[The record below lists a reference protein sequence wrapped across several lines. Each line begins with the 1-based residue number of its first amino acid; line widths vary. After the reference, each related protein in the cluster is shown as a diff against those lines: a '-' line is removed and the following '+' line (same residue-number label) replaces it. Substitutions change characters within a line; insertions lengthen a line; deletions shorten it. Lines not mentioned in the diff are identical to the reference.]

1 MRVAFDSR
9 PSSET
14 DGIGRYSRC
23 LLRALRRTVSA
34 RDEIAE
40 THSPRRTDV
49 YHTPWMQGA
58 MLRSPCP
65 TVVTLHDLAALK
77 RRSEHLRLAALP
89 SLRHL
94 AVQRATKVIVPTNA
108 VAADAVARLD
118 LDPER
123 INVIP
128 EAPDPAF
135 RPRSDQEIS
144 EVRQRLALP
153 HRYLLW
159 VGCMQ
164 RPDPRKHLA
173 KLASTSRELPLVLVG
188 QAGRWA
194 HELPGVTLTGRVSDE
209 DLAAIY
215 SGAHA
220 LVLPSEEE
228 GFGLTAVE
236 ALACGTPV
244 AAFDRP
250 ALREV
255 LGGRAT
261 LVEPGDLCALVQAAQ
276 SAERP
281 APQPPTWTWEDAAR
295 ATWKVYER
303 ALTRSPDACVGV
315 RRLRKRTPVGVDQ

>member
-1 MRVAFDSR
+1 MCGV
-9 PSSET
+9 
-14 DGIGRYSRC
+14 GRYSRC
-23 LLRALRRTVSA
+23 LLRALRQTAQV
-34 RDEIAE
+34 RDEVLE
-40 THSPRRTDV
+40 TNSPRRVDV
-49 YHTPWMQGA
+49 FHTPWMQGA

-77 RRSEHLRLAALP
+77 RRSEHIRLAALP
-89 SLRHL
+89 TLRHL
-94 AVQRATKVIVPTNA
+94 AVQRATKVIVPTKA

-123 INVIP
+123 ITVIP
-128 EAPDPAF
+128 EAPDPVLH
-135 RPRSDQEIS
+135 PRSEAEI
-144 EVRQRLALP
+144 EQAKERLSLP
-153 HRYLLW
+153 ERYLLW

-173 KLASTSRELPLVLVG
+173 KLAAAPRELPLVLVG

-194 HELPGVTLTGRVSDE
+194 QELRGVTLTGRVSDE

-220 LVLPSEEE
+220 FVLPSEEE

-244 AAFDRP
+244 AAFDGP

-255 LGGRAT
+255 LSDRAT
-261 LVEPGDLCALVQAAQ
+261 LVQPGDLAALVQAAQ
-276 SAERP
+276 SAKRP
-281 APQPPTWTWEDAAR
+281 APKPPSWTWEDAGR
-295 ATWKVYER
+295 ATWKVYKR
-303 ALTRSPDACVGV
+303 AVSRSPEICATT
-315 RRLRKRTPVGVDQ
+315 RRMRRRATVGVDQ